1 MEQRKLSV
9 ALGFYSIG
17 YRQFQAYNIHFLFFS
32 QYEQSI
38 VLRRSGLLIAF
49 ATVFLQFAVF
59 LQPLLPQQYQIAP
72 VCELVTPSLRISSS
86 VVSSEQQISHYH
98 HSESSRAFVLDH
110 DQHANSNELDVNNK
124 YSHHHDP
131 NHQCPYCTFY
141 GHLIMPPELGIQE
154 ALVRI
159 QVRLLTFVEN
169 FQHIYFQL
177 QRLYLIP
184 QGRAP
189 PSFA

>member
-1 MEQRKLSV
+1 M
-9 ALGFYSIG
+9 
-17 YRQFQAYNIHFLFFS
+17 
-32 QYEQSI
+32 
-38 VLRRSGLLIAF
+38 LRRSGLLIAF

-59 LQPLLPQQYQIAP
+59 LQPLLPKQYQIAP
-72 VCELVTPSLRISSS
+72 VCELITPVLSQSSS
-86 VVSSEQQISHYH
+86 IVSSEQHISHDH
-98 HSESSRAFVLDH
+98 HSESSRAFVHDH
-110 DQHANSNELDVNNK
+110 DVHANANELNNK
-124 YSHHHDP
+124 HNHHQHDP

-154 ALVRI
+154 ALVRV
-159 QVRLLTFVEN
+159 QVRLLAFVET
-169 FQHIYFQL
+169 FQHVYFQL

>member
-1 MEQRKLSV
+1 M
-9 ALGFYSIG
+9 
-17 YRQFQAYNIHFLFFS
+17 
-32 QYEQSI
+32 
-38 VLRRSGLLIAF
+38 LRRSGLLIAF

-72 VCELVTPSLRISSS
+72 VCELITPVLSPQSSLI
-86 VVSSEQQISHYH
+86 SSEQHNSHDH
-98 HSESSRAFVLDH
+98 HINA
-110 DQHANSNELDVNNK
+110 NELNNK
-124 YSHHHDP
+124 HNYHQHDP
-131 NHQCPYCTFY
+131 NHQCPYCNFY

-154 ALVRI
+154 ALIRV
-159 QVRLLTFVEN
+159 QVRLLAFIEN
-169 FQHIYFQL
+169 SQHVYFQL